1 MKQPRRVT
9 VHVGQTK
16 AGSTSL
22 QNYLENQRTRLVS
35 EDVIFPS
42 SVLVR
47 QNPYDR
53 ARTPGHLTLLAKLA
67 KNDLSEFERELAEH
81 PQAQVVLSIENLF
94 ADQPDAALARL
105 GDYFRD
111 WDLRILAVLRPQLD
125 WLRSR
130 HVENVLSG
138 FRCSTDH
145 FATHVRAAMDSG
157 ALDYRGRLA
166 HLGALLGARQVRAIR
181 FRDEARPL
189 VPRCLEALGLP
200 LTDPGLAGQ
209 IHANRREKA
218 PVLIEAKR
226 RLNSLT
232 GALHVTERLELEHRL
247 RQAAAQ
253 IDGGAEDES
262 LPEIPL
268 SAEKLELL
276 QAGNDAL
283 LAEGILDAPL
293 DLGRPGEPARP
304 PDLGTREATD
314 SLFAEGLTL
323 ATRIARQAADPAR
336 FAGLALGLSREQ
348 ITAIREAVARHP
360 VSLHLDAP
368 ESATLAACSEGR
380 LVALLLP
387 QRREAWPAMARLDR
401 LETASPLIAVA
412 PDASCADDPDLC
424 LARYHLPPPGL
435 VVAGGGTGA
444 GTLRAILGGMAA
456 ETVILLGDARRHL
469 PDLPTNGWRG
479 RSLGDAMLLSRR
491 HGAGHAAAAMAGS
504 GAATRGN
511 DLEVRV
517 R

>member
-1 MKQPRRVT
+1 MSERRRVT
-9 VHVGQTK
+9 IHVGQTK
-16 AGSTSL
+16 AGSTSF
-22 QNYLENQRTRLVS
+22 QNYMDSQREALVI
-35 EDVIFPS
+35 EGTLFPQS
-42 SVLVR
+42 FLGR
-47 QNPYDR
+47 QNPYDLD
-53 ARTPGHLTLLAKLA
+53 RTPGHIELLRKLA
-67 KNDLSEFERELAEH
+67 SGDLAEFERELAEH
-81 PQAQVVLSIENLF
+81 PRAHVVLSIENLF
-94 ADQPDAALARL
+94 VDQPDAALARL

-138 FRCSTDH
+138 FHSSTDG
-145 FATHVRAAMDSG
+145 FATHIRAAMDSG

-181 FRDEARPL
+181 FQDEARPL
-189 VPRCLEALGLP
+189 VPRFLEALGLP
-200 LTDPGLAGQ
+200 LTDPGLAQQ

-232 GALHVTERLELEHRL
+232 GTLRLPERLELEHRL
-247 RQAAAQ
+247 RHAAAR

-262 LPEIPL
+262 LPEVPL
-268 SAEKLELL
+268 SAEELELL

-304 PDLGTREATD
+304 PDPRTREATD

-323 ATRIARQAADPAR
+323 ATRIARRAGDPAR
-336 FAGLALGLSREQ
+336 FAGSALGLSREQ
-348 ITAIREAVARHP
+348 IAAIRQAVARHP

-368 ESATLAACSEGR
+368 ESATLAACTEGR

-412 PDASCADDPDLC
+412 PDESCADDPGLC
-424 LARYHLPPPGL
+424 LARYHLPSPGL
-435 VVAGGGTGA
+435 VVAGAGTGA
-444 GTLRAILGGMAA
+444 GMLRAILGGMAA

-469 PDLPTNGWRG
+469 PDLPTDGWRG
-479 RSLGDAMLLSRR
+479 RPVGDAMLLSRR
-491 HGAGHAAAAMAGS
+491 HGAGHAVPAMAGG
-504 GAATRGN
+504 GAARRGN